1 MAGAADDRAVQ
12 PRAEADEICPG
23 QERAH
28 AVTENE
34 IRLSGILRRRLVVQ
48 RADILHRL
56 FPAVFLAEKAEMRFV
71 RRALSVAELV
81 VQHHDVAVFGE
92 KRGKRV
98 VPGDMLGDAVH
109 DLNDADGVSLREIF
123 TRGERRLPVRR

>member
-1 MAGAADDRAVQ
+1 M
-12 PRAEADEICPG
+12 
-23 QERAH
+23 
-28 AVTENE
+28 
-34 IRLSGILRRRLVVQ
+34 Q

-56 FPAVFLAEKAEMRFV
+56 FPAVFLAEKAEMRLV

-98 VPGDMLGDAVH
+98 VPGDMLGDAVNEL
-109 DLNDADGVSLREIF
+109 DDGL
-123 TRGERRLPVRR
+123 RLPFRLPERAVQTACAAGIEIKFFH

>member
-1 MAGAADDRAVQ
+1 MKYGFPGYFAAVLSCSERISCTAFSQ
-12 PRAEADEICPG
+12 P
-23 QERAH
+23 
-28 AVTENE
+28 
-34 IRLSGILRRRLVVQ
+34 
-48 RADILHRL
+48 
-56 FPAVFLAEKAEMRFV
+56 F
-71 RRALSVAELV
+71 SVAELV

>member
-1 MAGAADDRAVQ
+1 M
-12 PRAEADEICPG
+12 
-23 QERAH
+23 
-28 AVTENE
+28 
-34 IRLSGILRRRLVVQ
+34 RL
-48 RADILHRL
+48 
-56 FPAVFLAEKAEMRFV
+56 V

-109 DLNDADGVSLREIF
+109 DLNDADGVPPGDIHA
-123 TRGERRLPVRR
+123 RRAPSARPKIKM